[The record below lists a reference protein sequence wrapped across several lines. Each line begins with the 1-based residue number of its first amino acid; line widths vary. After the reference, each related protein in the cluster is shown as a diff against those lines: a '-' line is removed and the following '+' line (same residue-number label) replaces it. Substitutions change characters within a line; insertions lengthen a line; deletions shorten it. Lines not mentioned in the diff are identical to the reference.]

1 MPQLRPRKAGRA
13 NQQLRAS
20 ASTPSVQ
27 EFEQLHRVEPLM
39 VRDEVETQ
47 NKGKPVWVEFYDNDD
62 VFVRHVDIPT
72 KPEPGD
78 YWKAKIQAVRS
89 DHGTGKTWV
98 AVKWYYSRTDFED
111 TKWKTSLEKAIIP
124 CLGDAELVLSDH
136 VDIIEP
142 RCIESPLKVV
152 AFNDLLR
159 VSHVPRGAWFMRL
172 TVELSTAKRG
182 SLKGVNGSCVCGQIY
197 DPKEDIQR
205 YCPECECWYH
215 HACMDINVPYE
226 RDATL
231 SPAAAIAQI
240 PCVRGL
246 TSHTGSVSGPGARLS
261 ELEGWLEED
270 KLPDNWRERLGER
283 FCTKAEETDWGRY
296 QCPTCASII

>member
-1 MPQLRPRKAGRA
+1 MTVAAFPAIQLF
-13 NQQLRAS
+13 
-20 ASTPSVQ
+20 SV
-27 EFEQLHRVEPLM
+27 
-39 VRDEVETQ
+39 
-47 NKGKPVWVEFYDNDD
+47 
-62 VFVRHVDIPT
+62 
-72 KPEPGD
+72 
-78 YWKAKIQAVRS
+78 A
-89 DHGTGKTWV
+89 
-98 AVKWYYSRTDFED
+98 
-111 TKWKTSLEKAIIP
+111 
-124 CLGDAELVLSDH
+124 
-136 VDIIEP
+136 
-142 RCIESPLKVV
+142 PLKVV

-182 SLKGVNGSCVCGQIY
+182 SLKVSGLPYVANIVTDEEPSCDQGVNGSCVCGQIY

-215 HACMDINVPYE
+215 HACMDINMPYE